1 VLGMLGEK
9 CVCTFISFSKIYMFG
24 WERGYTTS
32 VSKNYEKQQKYAFV
46 VSEFLETQIIPCF

>member
-1 VLGMLGEK
+1 
-9 CVCTFISFSKIYMFG
+9 MFG
-24 WERGYTTS
+24 RERGYTTS